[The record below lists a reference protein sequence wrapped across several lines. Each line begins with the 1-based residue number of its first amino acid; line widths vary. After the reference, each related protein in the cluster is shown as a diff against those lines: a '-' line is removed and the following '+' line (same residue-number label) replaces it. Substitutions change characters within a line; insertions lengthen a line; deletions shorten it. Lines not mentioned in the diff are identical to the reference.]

1 MDFPRKESSKGT
13 AVVAEDSSLGVT
25 TQHMGRSEVTKK
37 TKKGKL
43 RGRYLHFCGR
53 GSREFIP
60 KLLEKGA
67 KL

>member
-25 TQHMGRSEVTKK
+25 TQHMGGSEVTKK

-43 RGRYLHFCGR
+43 RGRRLHGL
-53 GSREFIP
+53 P
-60 KLLEKGA
+60 DKDL
-67 KL
+67 